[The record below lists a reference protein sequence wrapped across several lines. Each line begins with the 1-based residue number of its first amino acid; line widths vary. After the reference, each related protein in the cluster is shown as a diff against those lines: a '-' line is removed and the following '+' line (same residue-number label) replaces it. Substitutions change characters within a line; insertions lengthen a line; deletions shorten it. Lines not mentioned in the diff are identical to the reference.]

1 MIERKKIEDLFQQK
15 LDDFEVSPPDE
26 IWASLEIELQ
36 KKKEKRRVIPFWWK
50 LSGIAAIVV
59 IGISLVT
66 TFSKDESSEG
76 FNSETNSTVT
86 SNGNSVENKNQV
98 DAANEDH
105 SETNSTE
112 INTNPNNGVAEVE
125 TKELKS
131 NQQKLN
137 NATSIKEN
145 NSVVNQESQKSNS
158 SAKNSDKLLN
168 NKNAVVKSDSKI
180 SRSSSANSSKSIT
193 TKEAVANNSSSSTT
207 SKNKKNQN
215 TTSIVNNSDERL
227 VVVPLKEK
235 NTTTENK
242 SVIKDNQVPLIPENK
257 NHDDKIAMKNHTD
270 LVETKGELVKK
281 IDSTSIAIVE
291 PNAMEEL
298 QNEKEKKSTQKQ
310 KINRWQVTPNL
321 APVYFGSLQN
331 GSPLDE
337 SLNNNEKNYNNNIS
351 YGLSVNYALNKKVKV
366 RTGVN
371 VFSVDYDTQ
380 GIVFYQDMNAKVMK
394 NIDPTL
400 QGSMIQIKPLSN
412 VTTEVNRI
420 VSERFDGVLNQKM
433 GFVEMPLEL
442 SYTLLNRKFGVEV
455 LGGFSTLFLN
465 KNEIFLRTDG
475 LNTKIGTANNIND
488 VHFSTNLGIGLH
500 YKLFKNFDARL
511 EPTFKYQLNT
521 FSNGSNEFRP
531 YLFGVYSGVSY
542 RF

>member
-1 MIERKKIEDLFQQK
+1 MIDRKKIEDLFQQK
-15 LDDFEVSPPDE
+15 LNDFEVSPPDE

-50 LSGIAAIVV
+50 LSGIAAVLV
-59 IGISLVT
+59 IGISLLT
-66 TFSKDESSEG
+66 TVSNDESNDG
-76 FNSETNSTVT
+76 FNSKTNSSVT
-86 SNGNSVENKNQV
+86 SNGNSEENKNQV
-98 DAANEDH
+98 DAANEDG
-105 SETNSTE
+105 SETNATK
-112 INTNPNNGVAEVE
+112 INTNPNNTVAEVE
-125 TKELKS
+125 TKESNS

-137 NATSIKEN
+137 NAPSIKEN
-145 NSVVNQESQKSNS
+145 SSVVNQESQKSKS
-158 SAKNSDKLLN
+158 SSKNDDKLLN
-168 NKNAVVKSDSKI
+168 NKNAVAKSDSKI
-180 SRSSSANSSKSIT
+180 SLSSSVNSSKSST
-193 TKEAVANNSSSSTT
+193 TKEAVANNSSTT
-207 SKNKKNQN
+207 SRTKKNQN
-215 TTSIVNNSDERL
+215 TTKIVHNNNERIVL
-227 VVVPLKEK
+227 VPSKEN

-242 SVIKDNQVPLIPENK
+242 SVIKNNQVTLIPENK
-257 NHDDKIAMKNHTD
+257 NLNDKIAMKNHTD

-281 IDSTSIAIVE
+281 IDSTSIANVE

-337 SLNNNEKNYNNNIS
+337 SLNNNDKNYNNTIS
-351 YGLSVNYALNKKVKV
+351 YGVSVNYALNKKVKV

-371 VFSVDYDTQ
+371 VFSVDYDTR
-380 GIVFYQDMNAKVMK
+380 GIVFYQDMNAKMMK

-400 QGSMIQIKPLSN
+400 QGSMIQIKPLNN
-412 VTTEVNRI
+412 VSTELNRV

-433 GFVEMPLEL
+433 GFIEMPFEL
-442 SYTLLNRKFGVEV
+442 SYTILNRKLGVEV

-465 KNEIFLRTDG
+465 KNEIFLRTEG
-475 LNTKIGTANNIND
+475 LNTKIGTANNLND
-488 VHFSTNLGIGLH
+488 IHFSTNLGIGIQ

-531 YLFGVYSGVSY
+531 YIFGVYSGVSY

>member
-15 LDDFEVSPPDE
+15 LNDFEVSPPDE
-26 IWASLEIELQ
+26 IWESLEIEL
-36 KKKEKRRVIPFWWK
+36 KKEKEKKRVIPFWWK

-59 IGISLVT
+59 VGISLLT

-76 FNSETNSTVT
+76 FNSKTNSTV
-86 SNGNSVENKNQV
+86 SKGNSEESKNQV
-98 DAANEDH
+98 DAADEDV
-105 SETNSTE
+105 SRTNSTK
-112 INTNPNNGVAEVE
+112 INTNPTNGVAEVE
-125 TKELKS
+125 TTESNS
-131 NQQKLN
+131 NQQN
-137 NATSIKEN
+137 SNSTVHNKEK
-145 NSVVNQESQKSNS
+145 NSVVNQESKKSNS
-158 SAKNSDKLLN
+158 SSNIQSKIEN
-168 NKNAVVKSDSKI
+168 NKRVIVKSESRKA
-180 SRSSSANSSKSIT
+180 RSSSITNNNSIAE
-193 TKEAVANNSSSSTT
+193 KEAVANNSSTS
-207 SKNKKNQN
+207 SKNNKNQS
-215 TTSIVNNSDERL
+215 TPKIVSTKEGL
-227 VVVPLKEK
+227 ATLPVKEK
-235 NTTTENK
+235 NATTENK
-242 SVIKDNQVPLIPENK
+242 SVIQDNQIPLMTENK
-257 NHDDKIAMKNHTD
+257 NHDDKIAMKNHND

-281 IDSTSIAIVE
+281 IDSTSIANVE

-337 SLNNNEKNYNNNIS
+337 SLDNNDKNYNNNIS

-380 GIVFYQDMNAKVMK
+380 GIVFYQDMNAKMMK

-412 VTTEVNRI
+412 VSTEVNRI

-433 GFVEMPLEL
+433 GFIEMPFEL

-488 VHFSTNLGIGLH
+488 IHFSTNLGIGVH

-521 FSNGSNEFRP
+521 FTNGSSEFRP
-531 YLFGVYSGVSY
+531 YIFGVYSGVSY